1 MKKLLLLSLFLS
13 LTFLSCS
20 TDEGIETET
29 SQSDASVS
37 INHKKENP
45 GNWSPQN
52 TANPYDQA
60 GILYRQ
66 ILEQYNT
73 NIPTNAT
80 PSQIIFDI
88 ESIANGFSDFA
99 PMKNNNYSPI
109 AYNNISWILST
120 EESYHTAISNN
131 TNLSV
136 TAKNQLET
144 MASTLIEMVDTQ
156 ATSKNIHDYIVSFEA
171 TISSSLI
178 LTATEKKTILI
189 SSSIARHA
197 NYQRKKGRRW
207 DIHHGITGSIYG
219 ENENMA
225 KAITTAAS
233 VNAIANTINE

>member
-1 MKKLLLLSLFLS
+1 M
-13 LTFLSCS
+13 SCS
-20 TDEGIETET
+20 TDEDIEMEA
-29 SQSDASVS
+29 SQSNASAS

-66 ILEQYNT
+66 ILEQYNA
-73 NIPTNAT
+73 NVPTNTT

-88 ESIANGFSDFA
+88 ESIANGFSEFS
-99 PMKNNNYSPI
+99 PMKNNSYTPI
-109 AYNNISWILST
+109 VYNSINWILST

-131 TNLSV
+131 NNLSI

-144 MASTLIEMVDTQ
+144 MASTLIQMIDAQ
-156 ATSKNIHDYIVSFEA
+156 ATSKNIHDYIIGFEA
-171 TISSSLI
+171 SISSSLV
-178 LTATEKKTILI
+178 LTATEKMTILT

-207 DIHHGITGSIYG
+207 DIHHGITGSVYG
-219 ENENMA
+219 SSENMA
-225 KAITTAAS
+225 KAVTTAAS
-233 VNAIANTINE
+233 INVIGNNE